1 MSYQIHLTVATV
13 IHRDGKFLMVRE
25 RDQGREVINQPAGH
39 VEPGETL
46 QQAAL
51 RETLEETGWHVSL
64 TAFLGISTYHSPPHD
79 LTYYRMSFA
88 ADPLQPAPGA
98 VLDSDVIAA
107 EWLTPE
113 DLAAEAERLR
123 SPLVMSTLETFLSGR
138 HYPLDIIDNLNAG
151 FPPLNHL
158 ANIAADRQS

>member
-1 MSYQIHLTVATV
+1 MSNRIHLTVATV

-64 TAFLGISTYHSPPHD
+64 TAFLGISTYHSPANGT
-79 LTYYRMSFA
+79 TYYRVSFSA
-88 ADPLQPAPGA
+88 EPLHEARDA
-98 VLDSDVIAA
+98 VLDSDIIAA
-107 EWLTPE
+107 EWLAPD
-113 DLAAEAERLR
+113 DLLAETARLR

-138 HYPLDIIDNLNAG
+138 HYPLDIIDNLGAG
-151 FPPLNHL
+151 FSPAGKSASNRP
-158 ANIAADRQS
+158 